1 MLHLCCL
8 LLSVLRVYG
17 IPYYNGSFVASG
29 EFQRTN
35 FKVSGISH
43 PYELS
48 VFEEAYDSIEKRA
61 AFRVTKKGDV
71 MTYIQDLRSK
81 RSYLIRTYGG
91 TTTCVKVPNA
101 NFTRNQFMTVVSAP
115 DERMYFFLRDLLV
128 LRSYVKV
135 QTRKNDLVRNQPC
148 RIHGIHTNNYTIRGS
163 MTWTFTPNEYQKY
176 TCVIPQQ
183 ICDSILVVISV
194 KLPLTAL
201 FTEKIGNL
209 TKRNLKRPP
218 ANITG
223 LPLAMTFPRNATL
236 EVPFEAHFTFRDDG
250 YSEQRITMSI
260 LNFDYIGTTLRNTLF
275 EIPDGVRCE
284 GNTKSGL
291 PHPVYDNMRVFSYRA
306 RVKSSTWKRHHIIH
320 GAIDTNRKLHR
331 LDYKPW
337 RSTSSRERTIIFS
350 GREGLVYNISQSRVC
365 SVGNITDVV
374 FDKQMVLHPGFI
386 ESISPKTLFVGN
398 SPATL
403 AYKKIAVKGGI
414 PCHVWDIVRFDWPS
428 NGVKTLWEWCFVDRS
443 YFSQPSA
450 ATSSHVVSLDIHVLE
465 LPPAPSFGLE
475 PTETLSFQ
483 FFDFNKRPSAPVELG
498 GFDISSC
505 YNATSPEK
513 KIELPLEGQS
523 PPFYNGSFRA
533 IGEIVRMRPSD
544 DSSLIVKEVLFFEEL
559 YDSTNLKAALRIHT
573 SNETSTYFQDIE
585 TRQTFLY
592 TASAHSATCNL
603 IKPSSDI
610 VGPLETKDG
619 WPYFYLRDLLTSTH
633 WNTTPDEA
641 HYPARN
647 MSCDVWITETMH
659 KGRPLIVAMAV
670 NSRSWG
676 STTGTMQAPVSVHI
690 RYTNSEDDDDIEIN
704 IFDFGAFGD
713 HIHDDLLQLPD
724 GVFCGGYKKA
734 VSLPP
739 LRDLKVFNYRVEM
752 TSSDY
757 SATHYSDVWVNLDRM
772 LYRIDYEPSNGTVSR
787 RKRALIVSG
796 NEDAIYQITQKK
808 NIRCKVKSILDL
820 KFDVQMITDPSL
832 IKHMTP
838 ATIFSGDNDNIKL
851 TYKKQ
856 KGEEGKRSSG
866 NTYMVSL
873 DITVLQVPSD
883 SESSLP
889 LNEGTRLSYH
899 FYDSFKNPPELID
912 LHGFDISPCYKGN
925 DSVDAYLEVKLSS
938 PDYSTL
944 SSVSTIN
951 DPKFLSAWRMALD
964 QASSLSDHSLRIT
977 RVRGYFTEDDTLL
990 ITFTLLDRFP
1000 ADAEVDIV
1008 DNQVDLEGMQDNL
1021 NKSVSEGSLGITYKG
1036 VNLTASSW
1044 GLGLPLTLKPGPAP
1058 PPTTVETTSI
1068 QTTAMAETTPTEEGT
1083 TAASSRATTSA
1094 DVSTTSWEVITDPV
1108 VTDEK
1113 THDWDTTTTFPHDI
1127 ITELPEA
1134 YSAMAMRYSPGVVGG
1149 TTAGLFLLG
1158 ALIGASATYVKSAFF
1173 STVSLPTM
1181 VFH

>member
-1 MLHLCCL
+1 MTSTSL
-8 LLSVLRVYG
+8 V
-17 IPYYNGSFVASG
+17 
-29 EFQRTN
+29 
-35 FKVSGISH
+35 
-43 PYELS
+43 
-48 VFEEAYDSIEKRA
+48 A
-61 AFRVTKKGDV
+61 AFSRIG
-71 MTYIQDLRSK
+71 L
-81 RSYLIRTYGG
+81 L
-91 TTTCVKVPNA
+91 
-101 NFTRNQFMTVVSAP
+101 
-115 DERMYFFLRDLLV
+115 FF
-128 LRSYVKV
+128 
-135 QTRKNDLVRNQPC
+135 
-148 RIHGIHTNNYTIRGS
+148 YTA
-163 MTWTFTPNEYQKY
+163 WAQ
-176 TCVIPQQ
+176 
-183 ICDSILVVISV
+183 
-194 KLPLTAL
+194 KLP
-201 FTEKIGNL
+201 G
-209 TKRNLKRPP
+209 
-218 ANITG
+218 
-223 LPLAMTFPRNATL
+223 
-236 EVPFEAHFTFRDDG
+236 
-250 YSEQRITMSI
+250 
-260 LNFDYIGTTLRNTLF
+260 
-275 EIPDGVRCE
+275 
-284 GNTKSGL
+284 
-291 PHPVYDNMRVFSYRA
+291 
-306 RVKSSTWKRHHIIH
+306 
-320 GAIDTNRKLHR
+320 
-331 LDYKPW
+331 
-337 RSTSSRERTIIFS
+337 
-350 GREGLVYNISQSRVC
+350 
-365 SVGNITDVV
+365 
-374 FDKQMVLHPGFI
+374 
-386 ESISPKTLFVGN
+386 
-398 SPATL
+398 
-403 AYKKIAVKGGI
+403 
-414 PCHVWDIVRFDWPS
+414 
-428 NGVKTLWEWCFVDRS
+428 
-443 YFSQPSA
+443 
-450 ATSSHVVSLDIHVLE
+450 
-465 LPPAPSFGLE
+465 
-475 PTETLSFQ
+475 Q
-483 FFDFNKRPSAPVELG
+483 F
-498 GFDISSC
+498 
-505 YNATSPEK
+505 
-513 KIELPLEGQS
+513 

-533 IGEIVRMRPSD
+533 IGEIIRMRPSD
-544 DSSLIVKEVLFFEEL
+544 DSGLTVKEVLFFEEL

-585 TRQTFLY
+585 TRQTFLH

-647 MSCDVWITETMH
+647 MSCDVRYLRTNYEQAWRSFPH
-659 KGRPLIVAMAV
+659 DSYP
-670 NSRSWG
+670 RSWG

-739 LRDLKVFNYRVEM
+739 LRDLRVFNYRVGM

-757 SATHYSDVWVNLDRM
+757 SATHYSDVWVDLDRM
-772 LYRIDYEPSNGTVSR
+772 LYRIDYEPSNGTCFSPETSAYLLR
-787 RKRALIVSG
+787 
-796 NEDAIYQITQKK
+796 
-808 NIRCKVKSILDL
+808 
-820 KFDVQMITDPSL
+820 TDWPPESNG
-832 IKHMTP
+832 
-838 ATIFSGDNDNIKL
+838 FSTL
-851 TYKKQ
+851 WEWCFVVP

-866 NTYMVSL
+866 NTYMVGL

-883 SESSLP
+883 SENSLP
-889 LNEGTRLSYH
+889 LKEGTRLSYH

-951 DPKFLSAWRMALD
+951 DPKFLSAWRVALD

-1021 NKSVSEGSLGITYKG
+1021 NKSVSEGSIGITYKG
-1036 VNLTASSW
+1036 VNLTASSL
-1044 GLGLPLTLKPGPAP
+1044 GLGLPFTLKPGPAP
-1058 PPTTVETTSI
+1058 PPTTAETTSI
-1068 QTTAMAETTPTEEGT
+1068 QTTTMAETTPTEEGT

-1113 THDWDTTTTFPHDI
+1113 THDWDTTTIFPHDI

-1134 YSAMAMRYSPGVVGG
+1134 YSAMSMRYSPGVVGG

-1173 STVSLPTM
+1173 SSVSLPTT